1 MKTLNPYIWI
11 RYEMEYTMGNFDVR
25 HLSLTLLTIYIQLEQ
40 DINTGQNS
48 VLQKKLSQV
57 R

>member
-1 MKTLNPYIWI
+1 
-11 RYEMEYTMGNFDVR
+11 MEYTMGNFDVR
-25 HLSLTLLTIYIQLEQ
+25 HLSLTLLTTYIQLEQ